1 MVCVEKEIGIRQKKQ
16 KTSCI
21 SLKAEMMLDKG
32 AWWAAVYGVAA
43 ADV

>member
-21 SLKAEMMLDKG
+21 SLKAEMMLRVLASG
-32 AWWAAVYGVAA
+32 RCINLVAFGNK
-43 ADV
+43 